1 MRKQLTTIVQ
11 TERMNDKGEAQ
22 TLTSFRNLVLNPMS
36 NNVYMAFNS
45 FCDSKSSVTFN
56 IEEFMYLLDYIKALE
71 EYEEEWNGRYRKLE
85 DEYLKLRD
93 KV

>member
-71 EYEEEWNGRYRKLE
+71 EYAEEWNGRYRKLE